1 MFYQRFFLIFCFTL
15 MLAGCAGLYE
25 KQPPAPVYGGR
36 QGRIVQATPPRQ
48 SPQAMTKPVMP
59 APPQSV
65 VKTEPLQNFEQKLTP
80 IEVMPQEDGSV
91 QDQGRAEDSEQQGF
105 FAEPEPAQ
113 TDSPSSEVPDTEKP
127 APVPAP
133 EQAAAPKQEIAPEPE
148 IMPMTPFQPID
159 PPASLSPAIGA
170 LVVAANQSTQLG
182 NVDGAAASI
191 DRALKIEPR
200 NPALYY
206 KLALL
211 RLKQSKPQEA
221 EDLAKKSA
229 LLAGKDRQLK
239 RHSWL
244 LIAHARELRRDYKG
258 ARQARAKADSF

>member
-1 MFYQRFFLIFCFTL
+1 MFYQRFCLIFCFTS

-25 KQPPAPVYGGR
+25 KQPPAPVYGGQ
-36 QGRIVQATPPRQ
+36 QGRAVQTVPPRQ

-59 APPQSV
+59 APQSV
-65 VKTEPLQNFEQKLTP
+65 VKTNPLQDFEQQLTP
-80 IEVMPQEDGSV
+80 IEMAPQEIDSA
-91 QDQGRAEDSEQQGF
+91 QDPNRAEDSEQDGF
-105 FAEPEPAQ
+105 FAEPEPVQ
-113 TDSPSSEVPDTEKP
+113 TDSLPSDVQDTEKP
-127 APVPAP
+127 APVP
-133 EQAAAPKQEIAPEPE
+133 EQTAAPKQEIAPEPE
-148 IMPMTPFQPID
+148 IMPLTPFQPIE

>member
-1 MFYQRFFLIFCFTL
+1 MFYQRFLLIFGFIS

-25 KQPPAPVYGGR
+25 KQPPAPVYGGQ
-36 QGRIVQATPPRQ
+36 QGRVVQPAPVGQGRQ
-48 SPQAMTKPVMP
+48 VESKPVMR
-59 APPQSV
+59 PPQSV
-65 VKTEPLQNFEQKLTP
+65 VKTKPLKGFEQKLTP
-80 IEVMPQEDGSV
+80 IEIAPPEEESMSVMP
-91 QDQGRAEDSEQQGF
+91 EDSGEEEIFG
-105 FAEPEPAQ
+105 EPA
-113 TDSPSSEVPDTEKP
+113 SPQSGMDLPEAQQPDREKQII
-127 APVPAP
+127 AP
-133 EQAAAPKQEIAPEPE
+133 EQALVPKQTIAPEPE
-148 IMPMTPFQPID
+148 IMPLTPFEPID

-170 LVVAANQSTQLG
+170 LVVAANQNTQLG
-182 NVDGAAASI
+182 NVDVAAASI

-211 RLKQSKPQEA
+211 RLKQAKPQEA

-229 LLAGKDRQLK
+229 LLADKDKQLK
-239 RHSWL
+239 KHSWL